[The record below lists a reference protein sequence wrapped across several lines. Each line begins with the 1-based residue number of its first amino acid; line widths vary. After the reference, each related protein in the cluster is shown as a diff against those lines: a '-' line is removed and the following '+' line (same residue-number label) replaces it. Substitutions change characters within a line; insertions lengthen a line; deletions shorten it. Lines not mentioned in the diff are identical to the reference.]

1 MLIAAIFV
9 SCCYKLI
16 LKINAMEY
24 FLGLLRF
31 RVKLEYNNGT
41 EENIDSEMTQLV
53 KASSK
58 ELAREA
64 LLEYWEK
71 ESNGAILIEARINDT
86 VCGR

>member
-1 MLIAAIFV
+1 
-9 SCCYKLI
+9 
-16 LKINAMEY
+16 MEY

-41 EENIDSEMTQLV
+41 EETIESELTQLV
-53 KASSK
+53 KASNK

>member
-1 MLIAAIFV
+1 M
-9 SCCYKLI
+9 K

-31 RVKLEYNNGT
+31 KVKLKYNNGT
-41 EENIDSEMTQLV
+41 EETIDSEMTQLV
-53 KASSK
+53 KASNK

-71 ESNGAILIEARINDT
+71 ENNGAILIEARINDT

>member
-1 MLIAAIFV
+1 
-9 SCCYKLI
+9 
-16 LKINAMEY
+16 MEY

-31 RVKLEYNNGT
+31 KVKIEHNNAT
-41 EENIDSEMTQLV
+41 EETFDCEMTQLV

-71 ESNGAILIEARINDT
+71 EGNGAILVEARINDT
-86 VCGR
+86 VCGN

>member
-1 MLIAAIFV
+1 
-9 SCCYKLI
+9 
-16 LKINAMEY
+16 MEY

-31 RVKLEYNNGT
+31 KVKIEYNNGT
-41 EENIDSEMTQLV
+41 EETIDSEMTQLV

-71 ESNGAILIEARINDT
+71 EINGAILIEARINDT